1 MKTKIILAF
10 PCLGK
15 THYAKNNPHKAID
28 LESSDYFF
36 DKTGYEHL
44 SSEEFKGIPNRT
56 RKENGLWDYVKA
68 IDEAVKIGTY
78 KYVFAAQNPE
88 IVKGLIFM
96 GHDVHYVKPLPVV
109 ESERVFRTRAQL
121 RGNNDSWIEG
131 TIKFL
136 IPSPLSIFDSKEL
149 EHVYLHFT
157 PSKDYLSDFLD
168 KTFS

>member
-1 MKTKIILAF
+1 MRL
-10 PCLGK
+10 
-15 THYAKNNPHKAID
+15 H
-28 LESSDYFF
+28 SSDFLF

-68 IDEAVKIGTY
+68 IDEVIKSGTY

-96 GHDVHYVKPLPVV
+96 GHDVHYVKLLPIV
-109 ESERVFRTRAQL
+109 ESERVFRERAKL

-131 TIKFL
+131 TTKFL

-149 EHVYLHFT
+149 EHVYLHFA
-157 PSKDYLSDFLD
+157 PPKDYLSDFLD
-168 KTFS
+168 KTFN